1 MANFITWLATLY
13 FELKC
18 CQLSIR
24 KESFNLEIRVVDHIY
39 LIVGDNRIYLLSF
52 KAIREYFLRKNPR
65 PIPSKYGYYRDQR
78 TLTLITHIVAL

>member
-1 MANFITWLATLY
+1 MVNFITLQATLY

-39 LIVGDNRIYLLSF
+39 LIVGDNRIYILSF
-52 KAIREYFLRKNPR
+52 KAIWEYFLRENPT
-65 PIPSKYGYYRDQR
+65 PFHQNMG
-78 TLTLITHIVAL
+78 TIVINELF